1 MHPYLKKLRDEDAPL
16 RFDEGRA
23 ALLETLPL
31 LGRLEATEQDP
42 IWHAEGD
49 VATHTRMVLEELE
62 AALARGEHDL
72 DARQRF
78 LVRVAT
84 LFHDIAKPLTT
95 TRRIKDGRECVVA
108 PRHAERGASYL
119 AYRGLDL
126 GLEREDL
133 FEIMGLVRHHH
144 DPKFLI
150 IKDRPHRSY
159 WKLARGASARALHA
173 LEMADM
179 RGRTC
184 EDRQEQIDFIELFA
198 LGAKEAGTWSGPL
211 PQREFLARTR
221 DMVLEAGMDDDRAE
235 RAIMEGLWALEAGDI
250 FTPEEAM
257 ARSYALD
264 ERFCRVVMTM
274 GPSGC
279 GKSTWV
285 ERHFPDHGVIALD
298 GLREELTGEASDQS
312 KNLEIAHLAR
322 ERLKEHLRREEDVV
336 WDATNLRRE
345 FRAPIT
351 GISRDY
357 KAHVTLVLFH
367 MSPDIFFERNRSR
380 SRKVPTAI
388 LERQLDGLNWPEFGE
403 AHRVIVVDSRGLVV
417 SDSRNHWLEA

>member
-1 MHPYLKKLRDEDAPL
+1 MHPYLQRLKDNDAPL
-16 RFDEGRA
+16 LFQEGCDQ
-23 ALLETLPL
+23 LVEILPL

-42 IWHAEGD
+42 LWHAEGN
-49 VATHTRMVLEELE
+49 VAIHTRMVLEALE
-62 AALARGEHDL
+62 EALARGEHEL
-72 DARQRF
+72 TARERF
-78 LVRVAT
+78 LTRVAT
-84 LFHDIAKPLTT
+84 LFHDIAKPVTT
-95 TRRIKDGRECVVA
+95 TRRVKDGVERVVA

-119 AYRGLDL
+119 AYRGLEL
-126 GLEREDL
+126 GLSREDL

-159 WKLARGASARALHA
+159 WKLARGASARMLHA

-184 EDRQEQIDFIELFA
+184 EDRDEQIDFIELFA
-198 LGAKEAGTWSGPL
+198 VGAKEAGTWEREL
-211 PQREFLARTR
+211 PQRAFIAKARDLLVASGLSDAR
-221 DMVLEAGMDDDRAE
+221 VE
-235 RAIMEGLWALEAGDI
+235 RALIEGLWALEAGEI

-257 ARSYALD
+257 ARSYALE
-264 ERFCRVVMTM
+264 ERFSHVVMTM

-285 ERHFPDHGVIALD
+285 KEHLPDHGVIALD
-298 GLREELTGEASDQS
+298 ELREELTGEASDQS

-351 GISRDY
+351 GIARDY
-357 KAHVTLVLFH
+357 KAHVTLVIFH
-367 MSPDIFFERNRSR
+367 MRPEIFFERNRGR
-380 SRKVPTAI
+380 SKKISGRMWKITNVT
-388 LERQLDGLNWPEFGE
+388 
-403 AHRVIVVDSRGLVV
+403 
-417 SDSRNHWLEA
+417 